1 MGLQSV
7 EVKATSSSVVRLGLQ
22 LETFKEENYLIF
34 KDVFRLFEKQHVKLA
49 Y

>member
-1 MGLQSV
+1 MGLGSV
-7 EVKATSSSVVRLGLQ
+7 EVKATPSSVLPLGLQ

-34 KDVFRLFEKQHVKLA
+34 KDVFRLSEKQLVKLD

>member
-1 MGLQSV
+1 MGQGSV
-7 EVKATSSSVVRLGLQ
+7 EVKATSSSVVQLGLR

-34 KDVFRLFEKQHVKLA
+34 KDVFRLSEKHVKLD